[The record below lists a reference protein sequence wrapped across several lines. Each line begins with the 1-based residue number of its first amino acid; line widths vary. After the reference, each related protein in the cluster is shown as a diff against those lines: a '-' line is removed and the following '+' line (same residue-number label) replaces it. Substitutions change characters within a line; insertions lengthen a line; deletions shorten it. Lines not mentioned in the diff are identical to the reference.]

1 MSEFNLSEK
10 EKRQDIRNFD
20 EFYINGELKEDYNTI
35 IQDVFFK
42 EDVKK
47 FINKL
52 KEDINNPSGWVNCSV
67 NNINRIID
75 KRAGD
80 KLTGEKE
87 NNS

>member
-1 MSEFNLSEK
+1 MNKKTLDEKAIGYDMNDEGEFEK
-10 EKRQDIRNFD
+10 HVYKEEDIK
-20 EFYINGELKEDYNTI
+20 EFIK
-35 IQDVFFK
+35 
-42 EDVKK
+42 
-47 FINKL
+47 KL

-87 NNS
+87 K

>member
-1 MSEFNLSEK
+1 MSKGNELDKQIYE
-10 EKRQDIRNFD
+10 E
-20 EFYINGELKEDYNTI
+20 GEPTWGMKDGWL
-35 IQDVFFK
+35 DV
-42 EDVKK
+42 EDVKE
-47 FINKL
+47 FIKKL

-87 NNS
+87 K

>member
-1 MSEFNLSEK
+1 MSKGNELDKQIYE
-10 EKRQDIRNFD
+10 E
-20 EFYINGELKEDYNTI
+20 GEPTWGMKDGWL
-35 IQDVFFK
+35 DV
-42 EDVKK
+42 EDVKE
-47 FINKL
+47 FIKKL

-87 NNS
+87 ND